1 MQDSVSQVQSIDL
14 DRKAEPDPAHVLCF
28 SHKCGSKDPTWTNSV
43 QVGVEPLSGDIIR
56 EKICDDEKRFKA
68 DFQCS
73 VYGINCTLHRPLIH
87 RHTKLGISM
96 HD

>member
-1 MQDSVSQVQSIDL
+1 M
-14 DRKAEPDPAHVLCF
+14 
-28 SHKCGSKDPTWTNSV
+28 
-43 QVGVEPLSGDIIR
+43 GVEPLSGDIIR